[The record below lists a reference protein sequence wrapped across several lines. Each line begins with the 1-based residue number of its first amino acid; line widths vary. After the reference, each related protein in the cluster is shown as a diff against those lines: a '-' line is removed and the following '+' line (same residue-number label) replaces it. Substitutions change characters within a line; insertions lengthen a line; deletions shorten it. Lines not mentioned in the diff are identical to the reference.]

1 MAAKLVPAW
10 KLVMVLVQQ
19 SVIAPV
25 EAFVAK
31 LALANVVKHVQV
43 HVIAPAVNLVE
54 KIVRLV
60 VPVHA
65 NPVVTVVPVNVV

>member
-19 SVIAPV
+19 SAIAPAM
-25 EAFVAK
+25 AFVVK
-31 LALANVVKHVQV
+31 LALANAVKHVQV

-54 KIVRLV
+54 KTVRLV
-60 VPVHA
+60 VPVHV
-65 NPVVTVVPVNVV
+65 NPVVTAVPVNVV